1 MEKRAMGDVG
11 KVEKKQFSGAVYSSF
26 SEVPK
31 EVIVD
36 CFSIDP
42 VIEGMSSKCQWYA
55 QRSTQ
60 EEVTAKMTTLINL
73 LSCRE
78 KISVLDYGGGV
89 GQFLFSV
96 EKYLT
101 FYNTVTWQVLDTEPM
116 IRIAKERIKGKDNLF
131 FYKDLREI
139 KDADLVFFRQSLQ
152 VLEDPAKILADIV
165 RLFNPKII
173 FLSGVPAGKN
183 EDYVGLVLSYGEENK
198 GCPCWIFNE
207 GKLLNMVSGLGYFLL
222 DKFNENITINLSN
235 FPNELQMDDGQ
246 KNHAKGYIFLRE
258 GAVKV

>member
-1 MEKRAMGDVG
+1 MGDVG
-11 KVEKKQFSGAVYSSF
+11 KVDKKQFSGVVYSKF

-31 EVIVD
+31 EAIVD

-42 VIEGMSSKCQWYA
+42 VVEGMSSKCQWYA

-60 EEVTAKMTTLINL
+60 EEVTAKMTTLVNL
-73 LSCRE
+73 LSYRE

-89 GQFLFSV
+89 GQFFFSV

-131 FYKDLREI
+131 FCKDLQEI
-139 KDADLVFFRQSLQ
+139 KNADLVFFRQSLQ
-152 VLEDPAKILADIV
+152 ILENPARILGDIV
-165 RLFNPKII
+165 HLFSPKVI
-173 FLSGVPAGKN
+173 FLSGVPAGEN

-207 GKLLNMVSGLGYFLL
+207 EKLLNTVNRLGYFLL

-235 FPNELQMDDGQ
+235 FPNEFQMDNEQ
-246 KNHAKGYIFLRE
+246 KNHAKGYIFFRE
-258 GAVKV
+258 GAIKA